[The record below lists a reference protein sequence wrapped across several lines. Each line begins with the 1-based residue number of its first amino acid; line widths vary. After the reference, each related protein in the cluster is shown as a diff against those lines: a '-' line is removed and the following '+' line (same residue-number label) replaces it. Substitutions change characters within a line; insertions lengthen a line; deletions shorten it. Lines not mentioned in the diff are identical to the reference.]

1 MKKKLMILIA
11 AVIAI
16 AGFYVLYPKYYF
28 MSAGLYVWRCNR
40 ITGTVELCED
50 PGEGWKKY

>member
-11 AVIAI
+11 AGAI

-28 MSAGLYVWRCNR
+28 MSVGLEVWRCNR